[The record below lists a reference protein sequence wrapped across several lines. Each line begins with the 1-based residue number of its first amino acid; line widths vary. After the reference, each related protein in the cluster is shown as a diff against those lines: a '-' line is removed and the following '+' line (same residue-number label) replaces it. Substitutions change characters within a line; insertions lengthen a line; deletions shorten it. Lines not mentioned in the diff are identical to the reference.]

1 LTEPRLGEVRY
12 LLAGA
17 FYRMAYWEWGQADAP
32 VVLCVH
38 GLTRTGRDFDPLAE
52 ALADRYRVVC
62 PDLPGRGASEWLHQ
76 AKLYEPLGYLQALS
90 HLMAAIGREIAWI
103 GTSLGGLCGMMMAAA
118 QNAPI
123 TRLVLN
129 DVGPMIPA
137 AALRRISDYV
147 AHKREFPDLDAL
159 EDHIRRIHAP
169 FGELT
174 DAQWTHLARHSA
186 RELPDGTLAMH
197 YDPEIGRAIRG
208 FIPIDVDM
216 SGWWRRI
223 RVPVMAIRGEE
234 SDLLLPRT
242 FARMAREGA
251 RTLTVAGAGHAPAL
265 MDAPTI
271 AEIRAFL
278 DVESSA

>member
-1 LTEPRLGEVRY
+1 MSEPRRGEVRY

-17 FYRMAYWEWGQADAP
+17 FYRMAFWEWGAAEAP

-52 ALADRYRVVC
+52 AIADRFHVIC
-62 PDLPGRGASEWLHQ
+62 PDLPGRGASDWLHE

-90 HLMAAIGREIAWI
+90 HLLAAIGREVAWI

-118 QNAPI
+118 QNAPV

-147 AHKREFPDLDAL
+147 ARHPEFPDMDAL
-159 EDHIRRIHAP
+159 EAHLRRIHAP
-169 FGELT
+169 FGNLT
-174 DAQWTHLARHSA
+174 DAQWAHLARHSA
-186 RELPDGTLAMH
+186 RARPDGGVTMH

-223 RVPVMAIRGEE
+223 RIPVLAIRGAE
-234 SDLLLPRT
+234 SDLLLPRVH
-242 FARMAREGA
+242 ARMEREGA
-251 RTLTVAGAGHAPAL
+251 RTLTVPGAGHAPAL

-271 AEIRAFL
+271 GAIRDFL
-278 DVESSA
+278 EAAG